1 MFFRKNQNATQQ
13 FEESLNNVMADPEV
27 ASNEKLLNLFKTAA
41 VKVEKNDSVSS
52 IASNLAHQLQSNF
65 GENELPKS
73 VIDFQLTIQK
83 YSDIGAN
90 GIIL

>member
-13 FEESLNNVMADPEV
+13 FKESLNNVMTDPEV
-27 ASNEKLLNLFKTAA
+27 ASNEKLLNLFKNAA
-41 VKVEKNDSVSS
+41 VKAEKNESVSS
-52 IASNLAHQLQSNF
+52 VASNLALQLQSNF

-83 YSDIGAN
+83 
-90 GIIL
+90 

>member
-13 FEESLNNVMADPEV
+13 FKESLNNVMTDPEV
-27 ASNEKLLNLFKTAA
+27 ASNEKLLNLFKNAA
-41 VKVEKNDSVSS
+41 VKAEKNESVSS
-52 IASNLAHQLQSNF
+52 VASNLALQLQSNF

-83 YSDIGAN
+83 YIAIGAN

>member
-1 MFFRKNQNATQQ
+1 MT
-13 FEESLNNVMADPEV
+13 DPEV
-27 ASNEKLLNLFKTAA
+27 ASNEKLLNLFKNAA
-41 VKVEKNDSVSS
+41 VKAEKNESVSS
-52 IASNLAHQLQSNF
+52 VASNLALQLQSNF

-83 YSDIGAN
+83 YSAIGAN